1 MMFKKRCSKKG
12 KEKLNRIPLNILQKS
27 KGQRRVRP
35 RVSKELITVHTAFR
49 DYQNSKE
56 VPEEPEQKDVPE
68 QEDDATFSESIDCYH
83 DDSLPAG
90 DSYYKR
96 KRKAAEKWEEVRAGV
111 QKIIL
116 HRHLINEDS
125 ICFHCKQKS
134 GVVRCHQCSPY
145 MYCMDCSNEFHHN
158 KNFHHSPEIWKV
170 LYIENITPN
179 FIALP
184 GWLLCSSEA
193 TANFDPAQ

>member
-1 MMFKKRCSKKG
+1 MYKIPALPCKKG

-96 KRKAAEKWEEVRAGV
+96 KRKAAEKWEEWCT
-111 QKIIL
+111 KD
-116 HRHLINEDS
+116 H
-125 ICFHCKQKS
+125 F
-134 GVVRCHQCSPY
+134 
-145 MYCMDCSNEFHHN
+145 
-158 KNFHHSPEIWKV
+158 
-170 LYIENITPN
+170 
-179 FIALP
+179 
-184 GWLLCSSEA
+184 
-193 TANFDPAQ
+193 AQAFNQ